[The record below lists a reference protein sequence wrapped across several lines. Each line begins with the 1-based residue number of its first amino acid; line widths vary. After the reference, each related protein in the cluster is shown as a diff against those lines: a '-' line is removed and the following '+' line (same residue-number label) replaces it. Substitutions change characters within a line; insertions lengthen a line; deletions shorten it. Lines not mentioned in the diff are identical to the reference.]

1 MLRTP
6 QYVCPANHRRLALP
20 PLRAMDV
27 TSPHD
32 EGVGRGSGSTAVEL
46 GKFPRE
52 TRRFLPLLPRGRR
65 GLGRGGPN
73 ECFKDQLPWGRGEWA
88 AGLTLPAKNT
98 DGHGLAAY
106 CRAGSPHPQG
116 QRLRRGLPQGLSVSI
131 CGFIVST
138 AGFRIMG
145 IAALLTLAMPLPQ
158 RIEHTSVV
166 PPLYVRSTSVPP
178 PSVIQRYYGGTSDVQ
193 RRYYGGT
200 KHVVTAVGGQQF
212 SL

>member
-1 MLRTP
+1 MHAAFYPFRAAIILPKPRDRRHRATP
-6 QYVCPANHRRLALP
+6 HPRSLP
-20 PLRAMDV
+20 
-27 TSPHD
+27 
-32 EGVGRGSGSTAVEL
+32 
-46 GKFPRE
+46 F
-52 TRRFLPLLPRGRR
+52 
-65 GLGRGGPN
+65 
-73 ECFKDQLPWGRGEWA
+73 GRGEGVA
-88 AGLTLPAKNT
+88 A
-98 DGHGLAAY
+98 AALG
-106 CRAGSPHPQG
+106 RQG
-116 QRLRRGLPQGLSVSI
+116 ERLRRGLPQGLSVSI